1 MSIYSGLGPVLSTLQ
16 MLADLVLI
24 ILYDAIII
32 ILLQMRKLRHR
43 EVKSVAQ
50 ARTANGWWKGA
61 LGPTACGAGGSRC
74 LSEWLVGKEEESP
87 M

>member
-1 MSIYSGLGPVLSTLQ
+1 MSIYSGPGPVLSTLQ

-24 ILYDAIII
+24 ILYEV
-32 ILLQMRKLRHR
+32 K

-50 ARTANGWWKGA
+50 ARTANRWWKGA